1 MSFWLYIHIAS
12 QDASI
17 NDVGR
22 LVLPPVYL
30 LHQFTIGLL
39 RTLEAVLQ
47 LLGWLLGFLLLLLLP
62 LLTYLVTLISFLLGI
77 TYGSTVL

>member
-1 MSFWLYIHIAS
+1 LSFWLYIHIAS

-39 RTLEAVLQ
+39 RTPEGCTATIGMASWVLAFTVIAVAHISGYFDQ
-47 LLGWLLGFLLLLLLP
+47 LFTGDYLG
-62 LLTYLVTLISFLLGI
+62 
-77 TYGSTVL
+77 